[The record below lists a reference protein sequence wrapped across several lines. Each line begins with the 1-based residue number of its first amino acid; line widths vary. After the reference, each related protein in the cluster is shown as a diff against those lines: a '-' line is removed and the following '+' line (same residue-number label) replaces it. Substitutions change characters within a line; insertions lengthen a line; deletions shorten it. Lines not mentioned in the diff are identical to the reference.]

1 VTKRRHRALAT
12 VAVVL
17 AMLALAL
24 AAAVVWRVLQRASVS
39 QPIVSPSAPTPEGED
54 FSAAERQGLDE
65 ILKHKGAGVQQ

>member
-1 VTKRRHRALAT
+1 VTKRRHGALPT

-24 AAAVVWRVLQRASVS
+24 AAAVVRRALQRASVS

-54 FSAAERQGLDE
+54 FSAAERQGLEE

>member
-1 VTKRRHRALAT
+1 VTKRRHGALPT

-17 AMLALAL
+17 AILALAL
-24 AAAVVWRVLQRASVS
+24 AAAVVWRDLQRASVS

-54 FSAAERQGLDE
+54 FSAAERQGLEE